1 MQSGALPDHVGTAAL
16 GCPHAVWNG
25 IFVAPASCRLS
36 RGRLALGCLRL
47 GRWGR
52 DAPATAGGTPALPGG
67 LRPENEGRGYCYRAG
82 TSSTSVTCD
91 HSLNVI
97 KCADMALHALLFSRD
112 QEIIDLTGE
121 VLKTLDIEMV
131 QTTTAQD
138 AAQRLTSTRFD
149 AIIVDNADARGA
161 VAVLSAAKSLPL
173 CEQSIG
179 IVLAVSP
186 SSIWIGG
193 WRTQSHGPLP
203 PAVRGPVAH
212 WS

>member
-1 MQSGALPDHVGTAAL
+1 
-16 GCPHAVWNG
+16 
-25 IFVAPASCRLS
+25 
-36 RGRLALGCLRL
+36 
-47 GRWGR
+47 
-52 DAPATAGGTPALPGG
+52 
-67 LRPENEGRGYCYRAG
+67 
-82 TSSTSVTCD
+82 
-91 HSLNVI
+91 
-97 KCADMALHALLFSRD
+97 MALHALLFSRD

-121 VLKTLDIEMV
+121 VLKTLDIEVV

-179 IVLAVSP
+179 IVLAVSTQQHRA
-186 SSIWIGG
+186 GG

-203 PAVRGPVAH
+203 PAVRGPAPH
-212 WS
+212 RS